1 MTVNLG
7 HQLVLLLLILCFLMY
22 QKLIVTAQKM
32 ILEYL
37 ALT

>member
-1 MTVNLG
+1 
-7 HQLVLLLLILCFLMY
+7 LCFLMY

-32 ILEYL
+32 ILECL

>member
-1 MTVNLG
+1 
-7 HQLVLLLLILCFLMY
+7 LCFLMY